1 MHDAPGLVA
10 KPRASDPPPP
20 HSPYRRP
27 VMERTGGS
35 EAERAS
41 LRAAAQVEKGVITA
55 KSSQSGARMKIATAP
70 WPQFDQSHPPPK
82 NGREEEDKYGNGPIT
97 DSPGS
102 ARSFGEPRRQRKE
115 ERCEEEEV
123 HDASEYIE
131 RGHRRAP
138 ESCESKVR
146 CIRRVVWS
154 DRIV

>member
-41 LRAAAQVEKGVITA
+41 LRATAQVEKGVITA

-82 NGREEEDKYGNGPIT
+82 NRREEEDKYGNGPVT
-97 DSPGS
+97 DSPSS
-102 ARSFGEPRRQRKE
+102 ARPFGNHGANGKRNGAKKRRYMTPPNTSSGVIGVLPSHVNLKLLHKA
-115 ERCEEEEV
+115 RC
-123 HDASEYIE
+123 
-131 RGHRRAP
+131 
-138 ESCESKVR
+138 
-146 CIRRVVWS
+146 VV
-154 DRIV
+154 